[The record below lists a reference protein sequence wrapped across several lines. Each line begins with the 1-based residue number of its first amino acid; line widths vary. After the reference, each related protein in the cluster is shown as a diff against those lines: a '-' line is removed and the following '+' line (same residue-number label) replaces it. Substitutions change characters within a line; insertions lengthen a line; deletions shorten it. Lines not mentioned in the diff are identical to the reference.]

1 MNCTQC
7 GTPHTEEASFCANCG
22 SPLTSVQ
29 APASPQS
36 GAAPPQRTI
45 AHGDLAIFGQRIG
58 SALIDF
64 VLGSIPFVDVPVLIA
79 NGIMHRRGD
88 SIGLKIAGAR
98 IVRRNGDVSGFF
110 HTAVRVWAAILSAI
124 PLGLGFW
131 WAFWDPWRQTWHDKI
146 MGTYV
151 LRDTEELSRRP
162 GSSSGVAVAW
172 FWILLVAPFLLGV
185 FIFAIPNF
193 GGFREAGAQLSYEGD
208 QATLQTAVDAFRSD
222 YPGNVGGLYPTVG
235 ALSAASTDDC
245 ANRAG
250 TKGDSDTLGPRCKA
264 YVDIAALVSGATI
277 GRLDVAGGFLAS
289 TSAILSASAKNGGT
303 IRLGRYDWYVASN
316 GQVRS
321 DPTWEAAKAYL

>member
-1 MNCTQC
+1 MYCTLC

-45 AHGDLAIFGQRIG
+45 AHGDLASFGQRIG

-79 NGIMHRRGD
+79 NGIMHGRGD

-110 HTAVRVWAAILSAI
+110 HTAVRVWA
-124 PLGLGFW
+124 
-131 WAFWDPWRQTWHDKI
+131 
-146 MGTYV
+146 
-151 LRDTEELSRRP
+151 
-162 GSSSGVAVAW
+162 
-172 FWILLVAPFLLGV
+172 
-185 FIFAIPNF
+185 
-193 GGFREAGAQLSYEGD
+193 
-208 QATLQTAVDAFRSD
+208 
-222 YPGNVGGLYPTVG
+222 
-235 ALSAASTDDC
+235 
-245 ANRAG
+245 
-250 TKGDSDTLGPRCKA
+250 
-264 YVDIAALVSGATI
+264 
-277 GRLDVAGGFLAS
+277 
-289 TSAILSASAKNGGT
+289 AILSASAKNGGT

-321 DPTWEAAKAYL
+321 DPTWEAAKAYP